1 MRSLFTGFSA
11 ARHGFRLLRENPRLI
26 PFALIPAF
34 TAVIVSALAF
44 WLVYRYGLSGRIEG
58 DTWWAALG
66 AWILRVVEFLAAL
79 VTSCWLVLLL
89 GFPLCDPLT
98 SRAEVILGAKTTSA
112 PFMEEVMRAIRST
125 AAMLAIGIAGSA
137 VLFVVGFAFGL
148 AFITVPFTKFVWM
161 PFFVAFDMTDPSLSR
176 RQLRFRQKLGVL
188 LGHPVRTTSLGLVG
202 VWMLAIPGLN
212 FVGLPVAALA
222 GVTHVRDLE
231 RERRLPAPS

>member
-26 PFALIPAF
+26 PFALIPAV
-34 TAVIVSALAF
+34 TAVLVSVLAF
-44 WLVYRYGLSGRIEG
+44 WLVYRYGLSGRIES
-58 DTWWAALG
+58 DSWWAAIG
-66 AWILRVVEFLAAL
+66 VWVLRVIEFLAAL

-98 SRAEVILGAKTTSA
+98 SRAEVIMGSKTTSA

-125 AAMLAIGIAGSA
+125 TGMLLIGIAGSA
-137 VLFVVGFAFGL
+137 LLFFVGFAFGL

-161 PFFVAFDMTDPSLSR
+161 PFFVAFDMTDPSLAR
-176 RQLRFRQKLGVL
+176 RQLGFGQKLGVL
-188 LGHPVRTTSLGLVG
+188 LGNPVRTTSLGLVG
-202 VWMLAIPGLN
+202 VWMLAIPGVN

-231 RERRLPAPS
+231 REHRLPKPA